1 MSDNLVEDE
10 FTNRPDDDELAF
22 LHYERLFRGPLE
34 KELAALQDTE
44 QDSYWNSYNHFMQT
58 YINSVLA
65 TVTALDLPL
74 LDYWTNNPA
83 SANDERNFR
92 QIKFDIDGTITQIK
106 VRHSQRVRKASVHLE
121 GGAREKIRELINK
134 IKLTIEA
141 IDIPL
146 ARKEALM
153 SRLNAF
159 AAEVDKD
166 RTRFEAFA
174 AMMIEAAG
182 VVGKVEKKL
191 RPIRGWIDSIA
202 KLLHEARALED
213 SHPRLPAPDKRIEAP
228 QKRLAP
234 PSGDLWASQTRPP
247 KGGDLDD
254 EIPF

>member
-1 MSDNLVEDE
+1 MHDNIIEDE
-10 FTNRPDDDELAF
+10 FLNRPDDDELAF
-22 LHYERLFRGPLE
+22 LHYERIFRAPLE
-34 KELAALQDTE
+34 KELAALQDTDQE
-44 QDSYWNSYNHFMQT
+44 RYWNSYNHFMQT

-74 LDYWTNNPA
+74 LDYWRNSPA
-83 SANDERNFR
+83 ATNDERNFK

-121 GGAREKIRELINK
+121 GGVREKIRELINK
-134 IKLTIEA
+134 IKLTIDA

-174 AMMIEAAG
+174 ALMIEAAG
-182 VVGKVEKKL
+182 VVSKVEKKL

-213 SHPRLPAPDKRIEAP
+213 SLPRLPAPDKRIDAP

-234 PSGDLWASQTRPP
+234 PSGDLWESQTRSP

-254 EIPF
+254 DIPF